1 MSFSLALDLDG
12 VIFDT
17 KEAVLAAYEAA
28 GVPRSLME
36 QQWGK
41 SWAAWGERHFGENA
55 KALHQAKTR
64 HYVSQCKNLEPLA
77 PAFLQSAIGVE
88 AKVLTSASKE
98 AAEALL
104 GNGKSDLNIESLGVH
119 SASPQMKAAF
129 IAKNLGPRGVYID
142 DNLELGTT
150 VMKLLRDVGYDG
162 WYLLHYAGQSLD
174 ELVSV
179 VQNLKRQGEDEW
191 EDN

>member
-17 KEAVLAAYEAA
+17 KEAVLSAYEAA

-55 KALHQAKTR
+55 KTLHEAKTR
-64 HYVSQCKNLEPLA
+64 HYVAHCKNLEPLP
-77 PAFLQSAIGVE
+77 PAFLPSSLGV
-88 AKVLTSASKE
+88 KGSVLTSASKE

-104 GNGKSDLNIESLGVH
+104 GNGKSDLTVESLGIH
-119 SASPQMKAAF
+119 SASPQMKASF
-129 IAKNLGPRGVYID
+129 IARHLGPRGVYID

-150 VMKLLRDVGYDG
+150 VMKILRGVGYDG
-162 WYLLHYAGQSLD
+162 WYLLHYTGQSLD
-174 ELVSV
+174 ELVAV
-179 VQNLKRQGEDEW
+179 VQNLKRQGEDE
-191 EDN
+191 